1 MKTTTTK
8 RISTG
13 FQFLDDISGGGFAE
27 GETWMIQGASGTGRT
42 TMALNLFRNM
52 AIGGNIPGFLN
63 SETRKIDSIH
73 RCLANET
80 GIDSS
85 RLIPE
90 LLSSVEK
97 EKLRAI
103 IPDMKDRE
111 CFITDHVF
119 DSDDQILALLNDWT
133 LLRGVK
139 LIVMDRLDYGTPNL
153 GMAHETMA
161 RLKELAEQ
169 NGVTVVVTY
178 PYDPSPECDWTIR
191 LETVTAEERQHVDI
205 VKAETFMGDFSMDT
219 TELIFEKAIGRM
231 SERA

>member
-1 MKTTTTK
+1 MKTTTK

-42 TMALNLFRNM
+42 TIALNLYRNLSI
-52 AIGGNIPGFLN
+52 AEKTPGFIGHE
-63 SETRKIDSIH
+63 SGKVDTMIRI
-73 RCLANET
+73 LANES
-80 GIDSS
+80 GIDSLMICAGRMS
-85 RLIPE
+85 D
-90 LLSSVEK
+90 
-97 EKLRAI
+97 KLRLAVAKVGQWQGR
-103 IPDMKDRE
+103 MTDR
-111 CFITDHVF
+111 CFR
-119 DSDDQILALLNDWT
+119 SDDQLLDLINEWT
-133 LLRGVK
+133 LLRSVNVV
-139 LIVMDRLDYGTPNL
+139 LIDRLDYFGNI
-153 GMAHETMA
+153 GRVHETMA

-191 LETVTAEERQHVDI
+191 LETVTVEERQHVDI